1 MNSNFSDQPQL
12 VELPDEGAESKKLAF
27 FATARI
33 HNSVSPPVELFLQLC
48 QQKLLECRET
58 SFLLEIG
65 KLGVQAHAQQ
75 CIKTTVLRFVNSFFE
90 YERDYFIKLSRSAE
104 VIVGKFFY
112 KFLKVFGRKFVEDGA
127 YVSFELVAGDSRT
140 GLKTSSSNM

>member
-1 MNSNFSDQPQL
+1 MNSNFSDQSQL
-12 VELPDEGAESKKLAF
+12 IELPDEGAESKKLAF

-48 QQKLLECRET
+48 QQKLLECREDT

-75 CIKTTVLRFVNSFFE
+75 CIKPTVLKNENERITEALSYLRFVNSFFE
-90 YERDYFIKLSRSAE
+90 YQRYYFIKLSRSA
-104 VIVGKFFY
+104 
-112 KFLKVFGRKFVEDGA
+112 
-127 YVSFELVAGDSRT
+127 
-140 GLKTSSSNM
+140 KTSVRKIISETLEFLF